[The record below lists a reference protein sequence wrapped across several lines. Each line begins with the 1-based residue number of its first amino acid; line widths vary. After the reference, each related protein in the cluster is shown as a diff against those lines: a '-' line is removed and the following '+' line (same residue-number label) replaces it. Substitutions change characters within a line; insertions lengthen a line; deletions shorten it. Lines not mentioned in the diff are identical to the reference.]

1 MLKEKIISPMK
12 GELIEL
18 SAVADEVF
26 ASGVMGSGFAIKP
39 TGTEV
44 FAPVSGKIV
53 TFFPTKHAIGIQT
66 ASGLEVLIH
75 VGMDTVMLE
84 GKGFTSH
91 KAEGDVV
98 KAGDKLLDVNFD
110 LIKGEV
116 PSIDTPIVFTNFQ
129 GKVSLLKSAVEAKEE
144 SIVTLEA

>member
-1 MLKEKIISPMK
+1 MLKEKIIAPMK
-12 GELIEL
+12 GEIIEL
-18 SAVADEVF
+18 TAVADEVF

-66 ASGLEVLIH
+66 ESGLEVLIH
-75 VGMDTVMLE
+75 VGMDTVMLN

-91 KAEGDVV
+91 KAEGDTV
-98 KAGDKLLDVNFD
+98 KAGDKLLDVDFD
-110 LIKGEV
+110 LIRDEV
-116 PSIDTPIVFTNFQ
+116 PSLDTPIVFTNFQ
-129 GKVSLLKSAVEAKEE
+129 GKVNVLKSNVDAKEE
-144 SIVTLEA
+144 NIVSLVE

>member
-1 MLKEKIISPMK
+1 MLNEKIIAPMD

-18 SAVADEVF
+18 SAVEDEVF
-26 ASGVMGSGFAIKP
+26 GSGVMGSGFAIKP

-53 TFFPTKHAIGIQT
+53 TFFPTKHAIGIKT
-66 ASGLEVLIH
+66 DAGLEVLIH

-84 GKGFTSH
+84 GRGFTAH

-98 KAGDKLLDVNFD
+98 KAGDKLLDVDFD
-110 LIKGEV
+110 AIKGDV

-129 GKVSLLKSAVEAKEE
+129 GKVNVLKGAVKAKEE
-144 SIVTLEA
+144 DIVTLEN

>member
-1 MLKEKIISPMK
+1 MLKEKIIAPIK
-12 GELIEL
+12 GEIIEL

-26 ASGVMGSGFAIKP
+26 ASGVMGSGFAVKP

-66 ASGLEVLIH
+66 DSGLEVLIH
-75 VGMDTVMLE
+75 VGMDTVMLN

-91 KAEGDVV
+91 KVEGDTV
-98 KAGDKLLDVNFD
+98 KAGDKLLDVDFD
-110 LIKGEV
+110 LIRGEV
-116 PSIDTPIVFTNFQ
+116 PSLDTPIVFTNFQ
-129 GKVSLLKSAVEAKEE
+129 GKVNVLKSTVEAKEE
-144 SIVTLEA
+144 GIISLEA